1 MDKKKG
7 IGVITGL
14 CAIAIV
20 GTKLFKFLSG
30 EEKYS
35 NDWMESLSDEEL
47 ESEREKV
54 RQDWCSAE
62 KDFSMAVKLESILNQ
77 FDKEM
82 SKRARK
88 DKKEYGYPKHGEHG
102 WYLSEDD

>member
-30 EEKYS
+30 KKNIVMTGWNHYPMK
-35 NDWMESLSDEEL
+35 N
-47 ESEREKV
+47 
-54 RQDWCSAE
+54 
-62 KDFSMAVKLESILNQ
+62 LNLNA
-77 FDKEM
+77 KK
-82 SKRARK
+82 SGKTGVPRRK
-88 DKKEYGYPKHGEHG
+88 IFQWP
-102 WYLSEDD
+102 

>member
-47 ESEREKV
+47 ESER
-54 RQDWCSAE
+54 
-62 KDFSMAVKLESILNQ
+62 
-77 FDKEM
+77 
-82 SKRARK
+82 
-88 DKKEYGYPKHGEHG
+88 
-102 WYLSEDD
+102 